1 MPQQML
7 SWYWLLTARFER
19 DLEANGKFYNPQ
31 PDDHPHKT
39 ITQICQFRHGQHKI
53 TEAKPMNQ

>member
-31 PDDHPHKT
+31 PDGHPHKT
-39 ITQICQFRHGQHKI
+39 ITQICQFRHGQHFNNI
-53 TEAKPMNQ
+53 IP